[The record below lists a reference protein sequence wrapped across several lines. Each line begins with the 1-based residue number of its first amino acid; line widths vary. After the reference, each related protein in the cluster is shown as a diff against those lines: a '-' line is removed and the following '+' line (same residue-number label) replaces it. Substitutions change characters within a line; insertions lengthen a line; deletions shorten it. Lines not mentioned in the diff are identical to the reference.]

1 MTNTL
6 QSLPVA
12 YRQCA
17 WEFYVE
23 LSTRRAVT
31 GRPSDPHD
39 FRDEIYVESFD
50 SLYAFFTEARNI
62 MKRIPVESMN
72 PLNPLCPCL
81 LPDLMCH
88 ALRNVIR
95 PFLEPWQADY
105 RFWWDR
111 VSDKFLTPFERQT
124 FYPKRD
130 EMLAYWGKAR
140 EEMQAIQEKVN
151 SIYILGD

>member
-1 MTNTL
+1 MTTNL
-6 QSLPVA
+6 QYLPKA

-31 GRPSDPHD
+31 GKPNDPHD
-39 FRDEIYVESFD
+39 FRGEIYVESFD
-50 SLYAFFTEARNI
+50 SLYALFGEARNI
-62 MKRIPVESMN
+62 MRRIPVESMN

-88 ALRNVIR
+88 ALKNVIR
-95 PFLEPWQADY
+95 PFLESWQADY

-140 EEMQAIQEKVN
+140 EEMQAIQQKVN